1 MARYIGP
8 KLKISRRF
16 GVKLG
21 LRTNEEV
28 LTKKPYKPGAH
39 GPKGRRGRV
48 SEYGLQ
54 LMEKQKAKF
63 IYGILEKQF
72 RNYYKKASAKSQNV
86 GLAMLQL
93 LETRLDSI
101 VYKAGYALTQNQAR
115 QFVNHGHVKVDGK
128 KVTIPSFQVLPGM
141 KISLSS
147 DLVQKIEDERGHVA
161 DLPIWMKLGAK
172 DAEVLAIP
180 ERDQINTIINEQ
192 LVVEFYSR

>member
-28 LTKKPYKPGAH
+28 LTRRPYKPGVH
-39 GPKGRRGRV
+39 GPRGRRSRP

-63 IYGILEKQF
+63 IYGILERQF
-72 RNYYKKASAKSQNV
+72 ANYYAEASKSQNV
-86 GLAMLQL
+86 GLALLQL
-93 LETRLDSI
+93 LETRLDS
-101 VYKAGYALTQNQAR
+101 VVFKAGFALTQNQAR
-115 QFVNHGHVKVDGK
+115 QFVGHGHVMVDGK
-128 KVTIPSFQVLPGM
+128 KVTIPSFRVRPGM
-141 KISLSS
+141 KISI
-147 DLVQKIEDERGHVA
+147 DKNFQQMVDDQRGFA
-161 DLPIWMKLGAK
+161 AELPTWIGRSGNT
-172 DAEVLAIP
+172 AEVLAQP
-180 ERDQINTIINEQ
+180 TREQITSLINEQ

>member
-28 LTKKPYKPGAH
+28 VTKKPYKPGPH
-39 GPKGRRGRV
+39 GPRGRKGRS

-54 LMEKQKAKF
+54 LLEKQKAKF

-72 RNYYKKASAKSQNV
+72 RNYYLKAAKSQNV
-86 GLAMLQL
+86 GLVLLQL
-93 LETRLDSI
+93 LETRLDSF
-101 VYKAGYALTQNQAR
+101 VYKSGYTLTQSQAR

-128 KVTIPSFQVLPGM
+128 KVTIPSFQVTAGM
-141 KISLSS
+141 KISLDSS
-147 DLVQKIEDERGHVA
+147 LQKLVEEQRGHIA
-161 DLPIWMKLGAK
+161 DLPVWLK
-172 DAEVLAIP
+172 AESKHTEMLALP
-180 ERDQINTIINEQ
+180 TREQISTLINEQ
-192 LVVEFYSR
+192 LVIEFYSR